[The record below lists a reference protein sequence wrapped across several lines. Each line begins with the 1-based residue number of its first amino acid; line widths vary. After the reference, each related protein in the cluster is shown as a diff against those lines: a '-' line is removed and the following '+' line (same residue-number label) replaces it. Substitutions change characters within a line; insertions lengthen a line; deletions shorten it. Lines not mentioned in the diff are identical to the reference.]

1 VTAAVGRKLAAVLSA
16 DVVAYSRLMAE
27 DERATIRTPNGW
39 LELKVHGAW

>member
-1 VTAAVGRKLAAVLSA
+1 MADVGRKLAAVLSA
-16 DVVAYSRLMAE
+16 DEVSCSRLMPE